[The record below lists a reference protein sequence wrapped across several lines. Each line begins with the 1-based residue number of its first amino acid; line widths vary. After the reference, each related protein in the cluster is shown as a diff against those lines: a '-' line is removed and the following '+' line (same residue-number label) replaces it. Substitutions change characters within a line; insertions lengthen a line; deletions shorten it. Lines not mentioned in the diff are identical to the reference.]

1 MDFSQLRLQQQE
13 TARQTMFQNSG
24 YQFERRDKKTL
35 IVDVEDS
42 SGSAPLSTA
51 SNFKVSLLEPLII
64 DKLCDIYLDN
74 FSTFNSLLCG
84 TNDRGSFSLQINE
97 FNVNSNCA
105 STNSNQHLFN
115 RILIPNEH
123 NSISDVHSS
132 VIHKGK
138 KMNYIC
144 SVNPGK
150 ITSITGKIT
159 DLGGNSIFNTANSP
173 VGDFKLH
180 SVSIDA
186 LDRELPSGTII
197 KINGVATTVFKGI
210 TAVYHNQG
218 STTLYFY
225 VLVDTAPQTLSNSL
239 AFEFF
244 ANDGTD
250 ETTGS
255 QIGTDKS
262 TTAETHREGDFPR
275 FTAEFV
281 LMARH

>member
-1 MDFSQLRLQQQE
+1 MDTEQ
-13 TARQTMFQNSG
+13 
-24 YQFERRDKKTL
+24 YQFYKNAQYTNTRNKKKTL
-35 IVDVEDS
+35 IVDINDTD
-42 SGSAPLSTA
+42 GST
-51 SNFKVSLLEPLII
+51 SLGAGGEFSVDLFEPLII
-64 DKLCDIYLDN
+64 DKHSEVYLDN
-74 FSTFNSLLCG
+74 VITFNSNITDSTDNSAFCL
-84 TNDRGSFSLQINE
+84 RINE
-97 FNVNSNCA
+97 FNIDSNTASGVATNRGTMYNS
-105 STNSNQHLFN
+105 
-115 RILIPNEH
+115 ILIPNEH

-180 SVSIDA
+180 SVSIAA
-186 LDRELPSGTII
+186 LTHELPSGTII
-197 KINGVATTVFKGI
+197 KINGVDLTVFKGI
-210 TAVYHNQG
+210 TAVYHKLG

-239 AFEFF
+239 DFEFF
-244 ANDGTD
+244 ANDGAD
-250 ETTGS
+250 GTTGS
-255 QIGTDKS
+255 QIGTDKR
-262 TTAETHREGDFPR
+262 TTDETHREGDFPR

-281 LMARH
+281 LMARN

>member
-13 TARQTMFQNSG
+13 GARQMMYQNSG

-35 IVDVEDS
+35 IIDVEDA

-51 SNFKVSLLEPLII
+51 GNFKVNLLEPLIV

-84 TNDRGSFSLQINE
+84 TNDRACFSLQINE

-159 DLGGNSIFNTANSP
+159 DLAGNSIFSIS
-173 VGDFKLH
+173 GKESKLY
-180 SVSIDA
+180 SI
-186 LDRELPSGTII
+186 
-197 KINGVATTVFKGI
+197 TV
-210 TAVYHNQG
+210 
-218 STTLYFY
+218 
-225 VLVDTAPQTLSNSL
+225 DLSL
-239 AFEFF
+239 
-244 ANDGTD
+244 
-250 ETTGS
+250 
-255 QIGTDKS
+255 I
-262 TTAETHREGDFPR
+262 HI
-275 FTAEFV
+275 
-281 LMARH
+281 